1 MQSNQVIEDDQRLT
15 TEPESSDNP
24 PPPAPETPAATPI
37 TAEDMQ
43 REIQSALDAQQAALN
58 QQIREATGHASFQD
72 YMDDQSRLHGEA
84 QAALDAKAKET
95 DKFRLLYEQTAI
107 KIKAAVL
114 SAASEAINPDMVL
127 TLLVGQAAV
136 SEDGSVLIGGKP
148 AKEAV
153 DELLQK
159 NPFMAKPSG
168 NSGSGAPVG
177 ACGLINHAENPWDK
191 AHFNLT
197 EQARLIRSNPTEAA
211 RLKAAAGR

>member
-1 MQSNQVIEDDQRLT
+1 MQSNQVIEDDQQLT

-24 PPPAPETPAATPI
+24 SLQAPETPAATPI

-107 KIKAAVL
+107 KAAVL

-168 NSGSGAPVG
+168 NSGSGASVG
-177 ACGLINHAENPWDK
+177 ACGLINHAANPW
-191 AHFNLT
+191 AEASFNLT